1 MRKLTEQEIEKI
13 HTRLKSLYIKYT
25 EVYDEIFD
33 HYSSTLENSH
43 EHQSADILTKLNQTF
58 EWSVVKKMEKTRR
71 KASNQQLTKLQLES
85 LKLWKLK
92 AFNLLIL
99 VFTLTSALFI
109 SYWFGTYA
117 FISCVGIVGFV
128 AGIIMFSKH
137 RTALNFSFNPFKEKP
152 VNSFSHV
159 IYGRFC
165 LFIPAIINC
174 YIGLTSFQ
182 IGRLSIGSQFFTLIN
197 IAFILLFIFGLSL
210 IKATLDY
217 QAPKLQLPKAQ

>member
-1 MRKLTEQEIEKI
+1 MRKLTSQELQWV
-13 HTRLKSLYIKYT
+13 HTKLKSLHIRYT
-25 EVYDEIFD
+25 EVYEEIFD
-33 HYSSTLENSH
+33 HYCTTLENAS
-43 EHQSADILTKLNQTF
+43 EAESNGVFERLNKTF
-58 EWSVVKKMEKTRR
+58 AWSVVKRMDKNRR

-85 LKLWKLK
+85 LKFWKLK

-99 VFTLTSALFI
+99 FFTLTSALFI

-117 FISCVGIVGFV
+117 FISCVGIVGFI

-182 IGRLSIGSQFFTLIN
+182 IGRLSMGSQFFTLIN

-217 QAPKLQLPKAQ
+217 QVPKLQLGENL